1 MTRDTVDIDET
12 DRPRGIL
19 SKADR
24 KYLTQTL
31 DERKENYT
39 RQGRSNRKRNI
50 RERLRNGLLDMDL
63 ILRGLE
69 LDVLEQAF
77 DVEQENSEDSLPTIE
92 SLFGNLEARMAG
104 ALAIMYIATDQVTAP
119 GSQNDYFEFLL
130 KRAIWK
136 AKEIEEPGNNNTHIQ
151 YSVRFDVLGEVNAD
165 VTKIANKIRS
175 HSLTELTEDEM
186 RFYIFVQEHFE
197 STTQS
202 GEDAAEE
209 FLEHVRELDKTD
221 VLELRED
228 IER

>member
-1 MTRDTVDIDET
+1 MTRDSVDIDET

-77 DVEQENSEDSLPTIE
+77 DAEQENSEDSLPTIE
-92 SLFGNLEARMAG
+92 SLFGDLEARMAG
-104 ALAIMYIATDQVTAP
+104 ALAVIYLAVDQVTEP
-119 GSQNDYFEFLL
+119 GEQDEYFEFLL

-136 AKEIEEPGNNNTHIQ
+136 AKAIEEPDSDHIALK
-151 YSVRFDVLGEVNAD
+151 YSVRFDVIGD
-165 VTKIANKIRS
+165 VTVDVAKIANKIRS
-175 HSLTELTEDEM
+175 HSLQELTEDEM
-186 RFYIFVQEHFE
+186 RFYIHVQERSE
-197 STTQS
+197 STTRS
-202 GEDAAEE
+202 GEDAAKE
-209 FLEHVRELDKTD
+209 FLEQLRTLEESD
-221 VLELRED
+221 VLKAEGDSET
-228 IER
+228 